1 MNTFMNGLK
10 NATNFT
16 YTQNGALTHKTTNS
30 ALLDMF
36 AQGAAMRRRPD
47 EDCILM
53 FKKAYEENPTY
64 ALKCL
69 FYIRDIRE
77 GQGERRFFRVCMKW
91 LAANDPE
98 AVRRNLQYFAEYGR
112 WDDLFVLIGSV
123 VRNDVIALISAQLFK
138 DLRSDG
144 PSLLAKWMPSA
155 NTSSEATKALAN
167 DIRTELNMTPRQ
179 YRKMLSTL
187 RGRIKVLERT
197 MSASQWADIE
207 FDKIPSVAGKRYRKA
222 FERHDVDRA
231 KSEKPVVS
239 YADFAKDTTTKV
251 QAGALYPYDVVAEA
265 LKIIPKNRSWYIT
278 GSNAAT
284 LPPVDDT
291 QRLMINKYWE
301 NLHDYIHGTSFNGIA
316 VVDTSGSMVTSDAN
330 APINIAISLGL
341 YCAEKNTGPYANHYI
356 SFASRPQLIET
367 TGVDFVDKVYQIYK
381 TNLVDN
387 TNLEAVFDL
396 LLDVAIQNHCSQ
408 AEIPQQVIIISDM
421 QIDAARS
428 VRGRNSRSVQTEMD
442 LIRTKWLDH
451 GYDMPRLIYWNVNAS
466 KDTIL
471 DDGPDVTYVSGA
483 SPSIFEQI
491 IKGKTGYTLM
501 MDVLDSERYSVI
513 S

>member
-36 AQGAAMRRRPD
+36 AQGAAMRRRSD

-53 FKKAYEENPTY
+53 FKKAYEENPVY

-77 GQGERRFFRVCMKW
+77 GQGERRFFRICMKW
-91 LAANDPE
+91 LASYDPK
-98 AVRRNLQYFAEYGR
+98 AVCRNLEYFAEYGR
-112 WDDLFVLIGSV
+112 WDDLFVLIGSK
-123 VRNDVIALISAQLFK
+123 VRDDVLALICAQLFQ
-138 DLRSDG
+138 DLRSDT

-197 MSASQWADIE
+197 MSANQWADID
-207 FDKIPSVAGKRYRKA
+207 FSKIPSVAGKRYRKA
-222 FERHDVDRA
+222 FARHDVDRA

-251 QAGALYPYDVVAEA
+251 NAGTLYPYDVVSEA

-278 GSNAAT
+278 GSNATT
-284 LPPVDDT
+284 LPPMDDT
-291 QRLMINKYWE
+291 QRLMINKYWA
-301 NLHDYIHGTSFNGIA
+301 NLHEYFAGATFNGIA
-316 VVDTSGSMVTSDAN
+316 VVDTSGSMVDERPD
-330 APINIAISLGL
+330 APINVAISLGL
-341 YCAEKNTGPYANHYI
+341 YCAERNSGPFANHYI

-367 TGVDFVDKVYQIYK
+367 EGVDFVDKVYRIYK

-387 TNLEAVFDL
+387 TNIEAVFDL
-396 LLDVAIQNHCSQ
+396 MLNTALDSHCSQ
-408 AEIPQQVIIISDM
+408 DEIPQNVLIISDM
-421 QIDAARS
+421 EFDQASTTRIRDKQTLMEAIEEKWNARGYQMPNLVFWNANAAQSNIAMTLR
-428 VRGRNSRSVQTEMD
+428 
-442 LIRTKWLDH
+442 
-451 GYDMPRLIYWNVNAS
+451 
-466 KDTIL
+466 
-471 DDGPDVTYVSGA
+471 DGISFVSGC
-483 SPSIFEQI
+483 SPTIFRQI
-491 IKGKTGYTLM
+491 LTGKTAYDLM
-501 MDVLDSERYSVI
+501 FEVLDQPRYEVI
-513 S
+513 A

>member
-1 MNTFMNGLK
+1 MK
-10 NATNFT
+10 II
-16 YTQNGALTHKTTNS
+16 HK
-30 ALLDMF
+30 A
-36 AQGAAMRRRPD
+36 
-47 EDCILM
+47 
-53 FKKAYEENPTY
+53 
-64 ALKCL
+64 
-69 FYIRDIRE
+69 
-77 GQGERRFFRVCMKW
+77 QGERRFFRICMRW
-91 LAANDPE
+91 LASHDPE

-123 VRNDVIALISAQLFK
+123 VRNDIIALISAQLFK
-138 DLRSDG
+138 DLRSDT

-197 MSASQWADIE
+197 MSANQWADIE

-222 FERHDVDRA
+222 FARHDVDRA

-251 QAGALYPYDVVAEA
+251 QTGALYPYDVVAEA
-265 LKIIPKNRSWYIT
+265 LKIIPKNSSWYTT

-301 NLHDYIHGTSFNGIA
+301 NLNEYFSGATFNGIA
-316 VVDTSGSMVTSDAN
+316 VVDTSGSMVDTRPD

-341 YCAEKNTGPYANHYI
+341 YCAERNSGPFANHYI

-367 TGVDFVDKVYQIYK
+367 EGVDFVDKVYRIYK

-387 TNLEAVFDL
+387 TNIEAVFDL
-396 LLDVAIQNHCSQ
+396 MLNTALDNHCLQ
-408 AEIPQQVIIISDM
+408 DEIPQNVLIISD
-421 QIDAARS
+421 QEFDQASTTHIRDK
-428 VRGRNSRSVQTEMD
+428 QTLMEA
-442 LIRTKWLDH
+442 IEEKWNAH
-451 GYDMPRLIYWNVNAS
+451 GYQMPNLVFWNVNAAQS
-466 KDTIL
+466 NIPMTAKDGISFVSGCSPTIL
-471 DDGPDVTYVSGA
+471 R
-483 SPSIFEQI
+483 QI
-491 IKGKTGYTLM
+491 LTGKTAYDLM
-501 MDVLDSERYSVI
+501 FEVLDQPRYEVI
-513 S
+513 A